1 MFSMSA
7 HQTVDNLCYY
17 IINKIDLNVLKS
29 LSSEQLSAIKD
40 AINACQL
47 RTKHPVNIR
56 GTIRLF
62 FISFYCV
69 FLVGRDRRA
78 STLEIEGNRRE
89 KVTFLENAISSIVV
103 FSLVLSAFTLLSMI
117 GLYGLKSFLGIDL
130 FPGEH
135 MGKIFS
141 L

>member
-1 MFSMSA
+1 
-7 HQTVDNLCYY
+7 
-17 IINKIDLNVLKS
+17 
-29 LSSEQLSAIKD
+29 
-40 AINACQL
+40 
-47 RTKHPVNIR
+47 
-56 GTIRLF
+56 
-62 FISFYCV
+62 
-69 FLVGRDRRA
+69 VGRDRRA